1 MSARESGSQSLPSI
15 LHSNPN
21 SPVSSPTL
29 YQNTFRGL
37 SSPYSLTHH
46 GIHRYYGRCSF
57 PPSCRLSQ
65 ILALL
70 AHPHIHSPQFP
81 IVRNKFYLGTPV
93 VTPNMDSEYSLWGN
107 PHCKMSLRSREGKRN
122 QGKPSQQKQYINTK
136 NYNHPKP
143 RFQNYSVITQP
154 VSQLEL
160 SNPTTVVPK

>member
-93 VTPNMDSEYSLWGN
+93 VTPNMDSEILPMGQPTLQN
-107 PHCKMSLRSREGKRN
+107 VPKIQRRQEKPRKNLRSKTIHQHQELQSPQTQIPKLQCNNTTSVSIRT
-122 QGKPSQQKQYINTK
+122 QQPY
-136 NYNHPKP
+136 
-143 RFQNYSVITQP
+143 YSSP
-154 VSQLEL
+154 
-160 SNPTTVVPK
+160 